1 MGCKIRGKA
10 RVQRLLIFTEFSQAL
25 LTKPKQEVHSKN
37 NKFTNISF
45 GYDLCNINCNL
56 PRVILGVKFM
66 INPIPTLLFH

>member
-37 NKFTNISF
+37 NKFTNISDTI
-45 GYDLCNINCNL
+45 YAI
-56 PRVILGVKFM
+56 
-66 INPIPTLLFH
+66 